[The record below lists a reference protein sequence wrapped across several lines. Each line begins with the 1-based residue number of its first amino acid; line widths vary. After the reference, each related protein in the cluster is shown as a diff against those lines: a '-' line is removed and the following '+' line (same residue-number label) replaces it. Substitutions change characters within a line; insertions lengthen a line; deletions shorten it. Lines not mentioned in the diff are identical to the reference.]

1 MTTTPAVP
9 SVDTT
14 PVPAISGTKIEQT
27 DATQSEWDTIRAQL
41 RESPLNPE
49 GWLKLVE
56 LAEDS
61 GDLEKIKETY
71 EALLQT
77 YPNTVCNLFC
87 RVLFHLILNTLAIFV
102 SLALKFA
109 TLITSLTRHLS
120 PLYRRC
126 SNVS

>member
-1 MTTTPAVP
+1 MTTTPAIP

-14 PVPAISGTKIEQT
+14 PVPTIPGTKIEQT
-27 DATQSEWDTIRAQL
+27 DAPQSEWDAVRAQL

-77 YPNTVCNLFC
+77 YPNTVCNL
-87 RVLFHLILNTLAIFV
+87 LFHVLYCLILTTLATFN

-109 TLITSLTRHLS
+109 TLITSLTRPLS

>member
-1 MTTTPAVP
+1 MTTTPAAP
-9 SVDTT
+9 SADTT
-14 PVPAISGTKIEQT
+14 PVPAVPGAKIEQT
-27 DATQSEWDTIRAQL
+27 DVPRSEWDTVRAHL
-41 RESPLNPE
+41 RESPLNPDD
-49 GWLKLVE
+49 WLKLVE

-77 YPNTVCNLFC
+77 YPNTVRGLLF
-87 RVLFHLILNTLAIFV
+87 RALRRLMLTTLTIFT

-109 TLITSLTRHLS
+109 TLITSLTRPLS

>member
-14 PVPAISGTKIEQT
+14 PVPAIPGTKIEQT
-27 DATQSEWDTIRAQL
+27 DAPQSEWDAVRSQL
-41 RESPLNPE
+41 REFPLNPE

-77 YPNTVCNLFC
+77 YPNTVCNPLF
-87 RVLFHLILNTLAIFV
+87 RVLYHLILTTLAIFN

-109 TLITSLTRHLS
+109 TLITSLTRPLS

>member
-14 PVPAISGTKIEQT
+14 PVPTIPGTKIEQT
-27 DATQSEWDTIRAQL
+27 DASQSEWDAVRAQL

-77 YPNTVCNLFC
+77 YPNTVCNPLS
-87 RVLFHLILNTLAIFV
+87 RALYHLILT
-102 SLALKFA
+102 
-109 TLITSLTRHLS
+109 
-120 PLYRRC
+120 P
-126 SNVS
+126 